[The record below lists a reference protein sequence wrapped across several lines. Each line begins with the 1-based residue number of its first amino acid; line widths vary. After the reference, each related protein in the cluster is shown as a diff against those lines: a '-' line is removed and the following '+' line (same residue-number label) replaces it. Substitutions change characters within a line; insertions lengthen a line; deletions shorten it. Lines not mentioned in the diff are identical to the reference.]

1 MHAYVQ
7 PHVLASLCRPARA
20 RGQAA
25 TPLILGRPAGN
36 VLTFSSILHPRGES
50 FPRIKRFSFLLA
62 ASQKADEFL
71 SFSFV
76 AVFVTARWNFG
87 PPKLEKCE

>member
-25 TPLILGRPAGN
+25 TPLNLGRPAGN

-50 FPRIKRFSFLLA
+50 NDSRVLLA
-62 ASQKADEFL
+62 ASHVADEFL
-71 SFSFV
+71 TFSFV
-76 AVFVTARWNFG
+76 AACACA
-87 PPKLEKCE
+87 LELWVKNLKKRM

>member
-25 TPLILGRPAGN
+25 TPPLADQPAM
-36 VLTFSSILHPRGES
+36 SSPSIVSCTLVES
-50 FPRIKRFSFLLA
+50 FRETNDSRFLLA
-62 ASQKADEFL
+62 ASHEYEFL
-71 SFSFV
+71 TFSFV
-76 AVFVTARWNFG
+76 AACACALDLWVKNLKKRM
-87 PPKLEKCE
+87 

>member
-25 TPLILGRPAGN
+25 TPPLADQPASPS
-36 VLTFSSILHPRGES
+36 VVSCTLVVR
-50 FPRIKRFSFLLA
+50 FPRIKRFSFSSRRFA
-62 ASQKADEFL
+62 EDEFL
-71 SFSFV
+71 TFSFV
-76 AVFVTARWNFG
+76 AACACA
-87 PPKLEKCE
+87 LELWVKNLKKRM

>member
-50 FPRIKRFSFLLA
+50 FPRIVFLLA
-62 ASQKADEFL
+62 ASHFADEFL